1 MVAFVVVMMIICWNQ
16 KKIGSPQFYFIFA
29 SRVFMVIA
37 INYYN
42 CIVQTPKGLFFCTNG
57 DLCGGGGCHYPLVCF
72 LWFFW
77 FHPNTMGRL
86 THHKKLIDFLFLNL
100 TFLLEIFSCIEHI
113 VRSSTPC
120 NKLLHSF
127 FQLFKKKINLTI
139 WCNFFIFKNLNKF

>member
-1 MVAFVVVMMIICWNQ
+1 
-16 KKIGSPQFYFIFA
+16 
-29 SRVFMVIA
+29 
-37 INYYN
+37 
-42 CIVQTPKGLFFCTNG
+42 
-57 DLCGGGGCHYPLVCF
+57 